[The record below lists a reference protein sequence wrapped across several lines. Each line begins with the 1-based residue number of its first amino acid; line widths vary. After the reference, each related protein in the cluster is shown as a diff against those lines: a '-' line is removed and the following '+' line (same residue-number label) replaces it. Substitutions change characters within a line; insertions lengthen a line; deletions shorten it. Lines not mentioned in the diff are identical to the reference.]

1 MKLSQRLL
9 PFGCALAMV
18 CLFTVKSEAGQ
29 SSGAVPNRVTRTPDE
44 NVRVTLAS
52 NVHPLARAENSRGA
66 VADSLRMDRILLLLK
81 RSEDQQTALQALVEA
96 QQTNRLR
103 IITGG

>member
-44 NVRVTLAS
+44 NVRVTLAG
-52 NVHPLARAENSRGA
+52 NVQQAFATQIENFQADGA
-66 VADSLRMDRILLLLK
+66 VYVANASEPQIPAALAPVVAGVVSLHNFPK
-81 RSEDQQTALQALVEA
+81 
-96 QQTNRLR
+96 
-103 IITGG
+103 